1 MTGETD
7 LTKLVRSL
15 HPQLNEGEYIFTKI
29 DANKQIPTQDII
41 GFFREQE
48 GVTLILEKEK
58 ADAMHITYGFI
69 ASWISL
75 QVHSSLEAVGLTA
88 VFATELAKHAISCNV
103 VAGFHHDHIFV
114 SHNLGEK
121 AIKILTEL
129 SENYTGD

>member
-1 MTGETD
+1 MAGETD

-15 HPQLNEGEYIFTKI
+15 QPQLNEGEYIFAKI
-29 DANKQIPTQDII
+29 DNKRQIPTQDII

-103 VAGFHHDHIFV
+103 VAGFYHDHIFV
-114 SHNLGEK
+114 NHNLGEK
-121 AIKILTEL
+121 AIKILSEL